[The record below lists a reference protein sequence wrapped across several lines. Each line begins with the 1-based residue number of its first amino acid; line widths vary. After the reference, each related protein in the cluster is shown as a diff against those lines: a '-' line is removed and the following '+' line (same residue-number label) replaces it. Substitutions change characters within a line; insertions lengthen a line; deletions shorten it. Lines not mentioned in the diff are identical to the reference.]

1 MPIDLSFCVR
11 NKSLLSLSS
20 NKGSMGSRGW
30 GWPPPS
36 PYTRIRF
43 AWIRAEKQR
52 QNSFCNCVDRTN
64 GPNYAPPLPLICPH
78 LLATLR
84 LLQMQ
89 KLFHIAAKK
98 EINYRS
104 RSHSPVPVS
113 RLTSFL
119 QKRCHWGQK
128 YSACKVSYWNAGKIK
143 KKTEWEIKRNE
154 AKANIYRSHTWY
166 VCIRMGLTHNF
177 GTNFIIWVRQPS
189 GAYNGCTSCGVQ

>member
-20 NKGSMGSRGW
+20 NKGSTGSRGW

-64 GPNYAPPLPLICPH
+64 GPNYAPPIATDLPTSVGHFAPTANAKTISHCGEKRDKLSLSFPLSCPG
-78 LLATLR
+78 LALDV
-84 LLQMQ
+84 
-89 KLFHIAAKK
+89 I
-98 EINYRS
+98 E
-104 RSHSPVPVS
+104 
-113 RLTSFL
+113 
-119 QKRCHWGQK
+119 RCHWGQK

>member
-20 NKGSMGSRGW
+20 NKGSTGSRGW

-64 GPNYAPPLPLICPH
+64 GPNYAPPPLPLICPH

-104 RSHSPVPVS
+104 RSHSRVPVS
-113 RLTSFL
+113 RLTSL
-119 QKRCHWGQK
+119 
-128 YSACKVSYWNAGKIK
+128 NAVIEGKNILRVKFPIEMREKLK
-143 KKTEWEIKRNE
+143 KK
-154 AKANIYRSHTWY
+154 
-166 VCIRMGLTHNF
+166 L
-177 GTNFIIWVRQPS
+177 
-189 GAYNGCTSCGVQ
+189 NGK